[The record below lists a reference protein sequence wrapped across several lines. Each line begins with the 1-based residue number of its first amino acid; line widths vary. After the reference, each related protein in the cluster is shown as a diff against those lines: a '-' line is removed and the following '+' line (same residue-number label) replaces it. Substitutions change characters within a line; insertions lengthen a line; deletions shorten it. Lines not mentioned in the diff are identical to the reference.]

1 MTKQGAKSCFNF
13 VSKRKEN
20 FKMKKKLVALF
31 MAAAMAF
38 GAVGCGG
45 GETAPAEGDAAAL
58 EDFTIVLDWYPNAIH
73 SFLYV
78 AQEKG
83 YFAEE
88 GLNLV
93 INFPANTNDG
103 ISMPAAG
110 KADIGIYYLQDAIQT
125 AMEEDVPI
133 VSVGAVTQSSLN
145 VVISLA
151 ESGIKGA
158 EDLAGKKIGYA
169 GTALSEAQIA
179 SMLEYA
185 GLSADDCQFVDVGF
199 DLLTATTTGQVD
211 ATTGNMVN
219 HEVPQLEEE
228 GFDINYFYPTDY
240 GVPECYELVF
250 LAGKDAVE
258 NNPEK
263 IQKFLRACRK
273 GFDFMKENPE
283 EALQILLAN
292 QNAENFPLS
301 ETVET
306 ESMNIL
312 LPVMETEDAR
322 FLHQEVSVWQE
333 NADWMYEK
341 GILAEQVDV
350 SGLVVNLL
358 EE

>member
-1 MTKQGAKSCFNF
+1 
-13 VSKRKEN
+13 
-20 FKMKKKLVALF
+20 MKKKLMALG
-31 MAAAMAF
+31 MAAVLAF
-38 GAVGCGG
+38 GAAGCGG
-45 GETAPAEGDAAAL
+45 GTDAKTDDTAL
-58 EDFTIVLDWYPNAIH
+58 EDFNIVLDWYPNAIH

-83 YFAEE
+83 YFADE

-125 AMEEDVPI
+125 AVEENVPI

-151 ESGIKGA
+151 KSGIKGA
-158 EDLAGKKIGYA
+158 EDLAGKKIGYS
-169 GTALSEAQIA
+169 GTVLSEAQIA
-179 SMLEYA
+179 SMLKNV

-240 GVPECYELVF
+240 GVPQCYELVF
-250 LAGKDAVE
+250 LAGKDAVDK
-258 NNPEK
+258 NPEK
-263 IQKFLRACRK
+263 IEKFLRACRK

-283 EALQILLAN
+283 EALQILLDH
-292 QNAENFPLS
+292 QNEENFPLS
-301 ETVET
+301 KTVET
-306 ESMNIL
+306 KSMEIL
-312 LPVMETEDAR
+312 LPVMETEDAK
-322 FLHQEVSVWQE
+322 FLSQDVSVWQN
-333 NADWMYEK
+333 NADWMYEN
-341 GILAEQVDV
+341 GILKEKTDV
-350 SGLVVNLL
+350 SFLVKNLL
-358 EE
+358 DE

>member
-1 MTKQGAKSCFNF
+1 
-13 VSKRKEN
+13 
-20 FKMKKKLVALF
+20 MKKKLAALG
-31 MAAAMAF
+31 MAAVLAF
-38 GAVGCGG
+38 GAAGCGG
-45 GETAPAEGDAAAL
+45 ETKTEDTAAL
-58 EDFTIVLDWYPNAIH
+58 EDFNIVLDWYPNAIH

-93 INFPANTNDG
+93 INFPANVNDG

-125 AMEEDVPI
+125 AVEENVPI

-151 ESGIKGA
+151 ESGIHGA
-158 EDLAGKKIGYA
+158 EDLAGKKIGHG

-179 SMLEYA
+179 TMLKNV
-185 GLSADDCQFVDVGF
+185 GLSAEDCEFVDVGF

-240 GVPECYELVF
+240 GIPQSYELIF
-250 LAGKDAVE
+250 LAGQDEVN

-263 IQKFLRACRK
+263 IRKFLRACQR

-301 ETVET
+301 KTVET
-306 ESMNIL
+306 KSMEIL
-312 LPVMETEDAR
+312 LPVMETENASFLSQDA
-322 FLHQEVSVWQE
+322 SVWQE
-333 NADWMYEK
+333 NADWMYEN
-341 GILAEQVDV
+341 GILKEKADV
-350 SGLVVNLL
+350 SSLVVNLL
-358 EE
+358 DD